1 MGKAQLMT
9 DGDASR
15 VAGCIFSHPHSGQNQ
30 DQIQW
35 VCQEAV
41 EKKNTIKNISR
52 ALNLNKN

>member
-1 MGKAQLMT
+1 VGKAQLMT

-41 EKKNTIKNISR
+41 ENKNTIK
-52 ALNLNKN
+52 KYFTCT